1 MVTPTDLSSD
11 TKLHRP
17 FTLTI
22 TLDTESPRTLGTL
35 LAALEP
41 EFASIDSK
49 RVRLLVNSNQNQ
61 IVFHLAATD
70 VTALR
75 AAATSLM
82 RLYTVADGVHQFMVK
97 KNG

>member
-11 TKLHRP
+11 IKLHRP

-22 TLDTESPRTLGTL
+22 TLDTKSPQIHGTL

-41 EFASIDSK
+41 EFTSIDSK

-75 AAATSLM
+75 AAVTSLM

>member
-1 MVTPTDLSSD
+1 MVTPTAPSSD

-22 TLDTESPRTLGTL
+22 TLHTESPRTRDTL

-75 AAATSLM
+75 AAATSLV
-82 RLYTVADGVHQFMVK
+82 RLYTVADGVNQFMVK